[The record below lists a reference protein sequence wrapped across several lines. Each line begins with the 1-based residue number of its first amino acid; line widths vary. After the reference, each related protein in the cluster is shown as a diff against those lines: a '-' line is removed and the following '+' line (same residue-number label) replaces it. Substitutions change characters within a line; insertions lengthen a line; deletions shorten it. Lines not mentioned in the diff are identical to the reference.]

1 MEPDLETREKKTQA
15 TSEVPAALGL
25 TEEALLA
32 TKDIEQEEHGRRDAM
47 FPVARSC
54 ASQMQK
60 FSGRDWLEPMTPG
73 QDWKNVLQTGIRF
86 KGWSRA

>member
-73 QDWKNVLQTGIRF
+73 Q
-86 KGWSRA
+86 

>member
-32 TKDIEQEEHGRRDAM
+32 TKDIEQEEHGRRDTIL
-47 FPVARSC
+47 PVARSC

-60 FSGRDWLEPMTPG
+60 FSGMDWLEPMTPG
-73 QDWKNVLQTGIRF
+73 Q
-86 KGWSRA
+86 